1 MHCTDSEMKKANKF
15 PGPSSRKLVTK
26 NILPL
31 FELQTLVTKQGNQS
45 HNMPWTKGLYCHFG
59 VITTEIS
66 D

>member
-45 HNMPWTKGLYCHFG
+45 HKIPWTKKLCCHFG
-59 VITTEIS
+59 VITTEFS